1 MLCPFFFNAIIYL
14 HYKSDTLAAF
24 YVKNDC
30 DDIQYNSYIDN
41 WNLCRQFLNV
51 SANKNFFW
59 N

>member
-1 MLCPFFFNAIIYL
+1 MLCPFFLNAIIYL

-30 DDIQYNSYIDN
+30 DDNSYIDN
-41 WNLCRQFLNV
+41 WNLCGQFLNV